1 MLSLCAFAHAQTLSD
16 PTRPPTGYRSG
27 GVRSAESQPLR
38 LESVLISEDRRSAII
53 SGEQVALG
61 EKIGRARLVE
71 VSESEVVLLVGG
83 VRRTLKLFPKV
94 HKEET
99 AAWSDVPN
107 NERR

>member
-1 MLSLCAFAHAQTLSD
+1 MIHVELSAYVDGDLSE
-16 PTRPPTGYRSG
+16 R
-27 GVRSAESQPLR
+27 
-38 LESVLISEDRRSAII
+38 
-53 SGEQVALG
+53 
-61 EKIGRARLVE
+61 RARLVE